1 MTREEAIEMLTCEL
15 RIWEADCKSKHPTK
29 DALYMA
35 IEALKNRPTGHWIE
49 HEWAE
54 ERDGFLTSDYE
65 CSNCHDWLPI
75 NPDYCPSC
83 GAYMRGEKE

>member
-1 MTREEAIEMLTCEL
+1 MNKEQAISCLITIKSLFDNSYAQEALDIAIE
-15 RIWEADCKSKHPTK
+15 S
-29 DALYMA
+29 
-35 IEALKNRPTGHWIE
+35 LKGRPKGEWIE

-54 ERDGFLTSDYE
+54 ERNGFLTSDYE

-83 GAYMRGEKE
+83 GAYMRSDTE